1 MLSMSLKYVA
11 LNDSLYRYLRRF
23 RGDAN
28 DPVLQE
34 LRAETASLGDLSE
47 MQISEEQG
55 TFMGLLVA
63 AIGAESIVE
72 VGTFTGYSSLC
83 MARALPKGGR
93 LICVDESE
101 KWTAVARKYWAKAG
115 VQDRIDLRLG
125 QAIPIL
131 EQLEPSLKFDLAFI
145 DAKKTEYDAY
155 YELILPR
162 VRKNGLILFDNML
175 WGGRLGSGP
184 VKEPSGIAI
193 DALNHK
199 LAHDPRV
206 ESVLLP
212 VADGLQLCRKL

>member
-1 MLSMSLKYVA
+1 MSLKYVA
-11 LNDSLYRYLRRF
+11 LNDPLYRYLTRF
-23 RGDAN
+23 RSDAG
-28 DPVLQE
+28 DPVLHE
-34 LRAETASLGDLSE
+34 LRTETATLGDLSE

-55 TFMGLLVA
+55 TFMGILVA
-63 AIGAESIVE
+63 AIGAQSILE

-83 MARALPKGGR
+83 MARSLPKGGR

-101 KWTAVARKYWAKAG
+101 QWTTIARKYWAKAG

-131 EQLEPSLKFDLAFI
+131 EQLEPNLKFDLAFI
-145 DAKKTEYDAY
+145 DAQKTEYDAY

-162 VRKNGLILFDNML
+162 VRENGLIIFDNML

-199 LAHDPRV
+199 LANDKRV

>member
-1 MLSMSLKYVA
+1 MPLKYVS
-11 LNDSLYRYLRRF
+11 LNDSLYCYLCDCRS
-23 RGDAN
+23 DAP

-34 LRAETASLGDLSE
+34 LRAETAELGTLSE

-63 AIGAESIVE
+63 AIGAKSIIE
-72 VGTFTGYSSLC
+72 VGTFTGYSAIC

-93 LICVDESE
+93 LICVDENE
-101 KWTAVARKYWAKAG
+101 QWPAVARRYWTKAA

-131 EQLEPSLKFDLAFI
+131 RQLEPGLEFDLAFI
-145 DAKKTEYDAY
+145 DAQKTEYDAY
-155 YELILPR
+155 YELILTR
-162 VRKNGLILFDNML
+162 IRRNGLILFDNML

-184 VKEPSGIAI
+184 IKEESGIAI

-199 LAHDPRV
+199 LANDKRV

-212 VADGLQLCRKL
+212 IADGLQLCRKL

>member
-1 MLSMSLKYVA
+1 MTLKYVA
-11 LNDSLYRYLRRF
+11 FNDSLNRYLSCLRS
-23 RGDAN
+23 DAS

-34 LRAETASLGDLSE
+34 LPAETAALGDLSE

-55 TFMGLLVA
+55 TFMGILVA
-63 AIGAESIVE
+63 AIGAHSIIE
-72 VGTFTGYSSLC
+72 IGTFTGYSSLC

-101 KWTAVARKYWAKAG
+101 QWTAIARKYWAKAG

-131 EQLEPSLKFDLAFI
+131 KQLEPDLKFDLAFI
-145 DAKKTEYDAY
+145 DAQKTEYDAY

-199 LAHDPRV
+199 LANDKRV

-212 VADGLQLCRKL
+212 VADGLQLCRKI

>member
-1 MLSMSLKYVA
+1 MSLKYVA
-11 LNDSLYRYLRRF
+11 LNDPLYRYLCRF
-23 RGDAN
+23 RSDVG

-34 LRAETASLGDLSE
+34 LRNETATLGDLSE

-55 TFMGLLVA
+55 SFMGMLVA
-63 AIGAESIVE
+63 AIGAESIIE
-72 VGTFTGYSSLC
+72 VGTFTGYSALC

-101 KWTAVARKYWAKAG
+101 QWTAVARKYWAKGGA
-115 VQDRIDLRLG
+115 QDRIDLRLG

-131 EQLEPSLKFDLAFI
+131 NQLEPGLKFDLAFI
-145 DAKKTEYDAY
+145 DAQKTEYDAY

-184 VKEPSGIAI
+184 VKEPSGMAI

-199 LAHDPRV
+199 LAQDPRV